1 MIDIN
6 QIIQP
11 IADDEIWRVPVI
23 GGVEFDRYLVSTY
36 GRVLSLNYKN
46 TGEIKLLKQSKN
58 NNGYLKVSL
67 SYNTISKGYMVH
79 RIVAETFDDMI
90 LTDDDTLKECVRHKD
105 GNHYNNHISNLF
117 WLSYEQALQP
127 KNKENSVK

>member
-1 MIDIN
+1 MLDIN
-6 QIIQP
+6 KIIEP
-11 IADDEIWRVPVI
+11 LHEDEVWRTVVI
-23 GGVEFDRYLVSTY
+23 DGVSYDRYLVSTY
-36 GRVLSLNYKN
+36 GRVLSLNYKG

-90 LTDDDTLKECVRHKD
+90 LTDDDTLKECVRHRNGDKYD
-105 GNHYNNHISNLF
+105 NRIENLF

-127 KNKENSVK
+127 KKSIE